1 MEMQKRREETIMI
14 DKKVIEENGGKE
26 KRGDENDRQEDDVLL
41 RDEDARDQCHK
52 YLLYVFCNTV
62 LPTLGTHPERKIV
75 EYLSRTTDSAQEN
88 QALLAAT
95 V

>member
-1 MEMQKRREETIMI
+1 MI

-41 RDEDARDQCHK
+41 RDEDARDKYRK
-52 YLLYVFCNTV
+52 YLLYVFCKTQI

>member
-1 MEMQKRREETIMI
+1 M
-14 DKKVIEENGGKE
+14 
-26 KRGDENDRQEDDVLL
+26 
-41 RDEDARDQCHK
+41 RDEDAQYRK
-52 YLLYVFCNTV
+52 YLLYAFCNTV

-75 EYLSRTTDSAQEN
+75 EYLSRTTDIAQEN